1 MKKIFALALVVA
13 MMLAMSVSVFAFDIE
28 ANNGSASKEITV
40 NNTVT
45 YDPQDVYAV
54 NVEWTTTNF
63 ALESASG
70 IWDPENHVYK
80 DGEQTTFA
88 SGKNTGTVTV
98 INHSNVAIDATIA
111 LSSTDSNIT
120 FTADEATK
128 EIAEADAGESLG
140 DKTKAPKAV
149 FTVTGAVA
157 EDYYTTAASITVTA
171 TVTIAKK

>member
-13 MMLAMSVSVFAFDIE
+13 MMLAMSVSVFAFDI
-28 ANNGSASKEITV
+28 NTNGGNASEDIVV

-45 YDPQDVYAV
+45 YDPQEVYAV
-54 NVEWTTTNF
+54 DIEWTTTNF

-70 IWDPENHVYK
+70 KWDAENHVYL
-80 DGEQTTFA
+80 DGETTFA
-88 SGKNTGTVTV
+88 AGQNTGEVTVT
-98 INHSNVAIDATIA
+98 NHSNVDINATIA

-128 EIAEADAGESLG
+128 EIDEADAGESLG
-140 DKTKAPKAV
+140 NKTKAPKAV

-157 EDYYTTAASITVTA
+157 DDYYTTAASITVTA
-171 TVTIAKK
+171 TVTIEKK